1 MSVPHRGGRPLG
13 SGDRPGAW
21 APRAGGTAAETA
33 QEEGY
38 MVQDIV
44 MPKLGLTMSEGT
56 LARWIVPKGEPYKK
70 GDPLFEAVTDKI
82 SFTVEAA
89 TDGTIIEIVVNEG
102 ETVPVGAVVARAEVV
117 GEGLVGPGRAGSG
130 SVPTTGPSPGA
141 EQHAPEGPGRA
152 VDTESH
158 QQGPAT
164 PATAEAEIV
173 RASPAAKKLAREHNI
188 DLAKVPGTG
197 PGGRVVEGDV
207 RAFLDRMLAA
217 AADVIAQATGAR
229 GAEEAH
235 AGQTEVAPPSGK
247 AVTYTPIARISA
259 ERTSK
264 SFRTAP
270 HFYISMDVDA
280 TALSAFREKAFGDA
294 CSDETG
300 QPFRP
305 SINDIIIKAV
315 AMALTEHPYA
325 NASAADDGITVYEEI
340 NVGVAVATD
349 QGLVVPV
356 VHGADRK
363 TLLEIAR
370 ETRRLASRARAGQLE
385 PRDVSGGTFTV
396 SNLGMFGVDELCAVI
411 NPPQAAILGVGAVR
425 QVPVVKEGTVV
436 PGMVM
441 RLTLSAD
448 HRVLDGASA
457 AKFLGRVRGIL
468 ESLQPGGTGGVLG

>member
-1 MSVPHRGGRPLG
+1 
-13 SGDRPGAW
+13 
-21 APRAGGTAAETA
+21 
-33 QEEGY
+33 

-235 AGQTEVAPPSGK
+235 AGQTEVAPSPERPSRTRPSRGFQLSGPARVFGRRLTSTYPWTLTPRHSLHSERRLSGTR
-247 AVTYTPIARISA
+247 AVTRRGSLSGLPST
-259 ERTSK
+259 TS
-264 SFRTAP
+264 S
-270 HFYISMDVDA
+270 
-280 TALSAFREKAFGDA
+280 
-294 CSDETG
+294 
-300 QPFRP
+300 
-305 SINDIIIKAV
+305 
-315 AMALTEHPYA
+315 
-325 NASAADDGITVYEEI
+325 
-340 NVGVAVATD
+340 
-349 QGLVVPV
+349 
-356 VHGADRK
+356 
-363 TLLEIAR
+363 
-370 ETRRLASRARAGQLE
+370 
-385 PRDVSGGTFTV
+385 
-396 SNLGMFGVDELCAVI
+396 
-411 NPPQAAILGVGAVR
+411 
-425 QVPVVKEGTVV
+425 
-436 PGMVM
+436 
-441 RLTLSAD
+441 
-448 HRVLDGASA
+448 
-457 AKFLGRVRGIL
+457 
-468 ESLQPGGTGGVLG
+468 